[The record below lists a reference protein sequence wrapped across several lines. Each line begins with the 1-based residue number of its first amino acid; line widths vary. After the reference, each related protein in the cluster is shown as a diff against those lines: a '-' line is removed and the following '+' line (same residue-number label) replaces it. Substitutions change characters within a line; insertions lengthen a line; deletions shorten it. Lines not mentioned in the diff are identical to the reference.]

1 MKSSLD
7 ILPALFMIAV
17 SVITVLGVSGLHY
30 WSGYSPGPAFTPYWI
45 VAAALV
51 LSLLIIVQTILS
63 KSCNKPEWPERSGI
77 FRILLTSLS
86 LVLILILT
94 PFLGMIITI
103 TLFSLFLLLGILRRP
118 LIHRCHR
125 GCSSTGCPRLSRE
138 GRSASNPSRPPAS
151 PQP

>member
-17 SVITVLGVSGLHY
+17 SVITVLGVSELHY

-51 LSLLIIVQTILS
+51 LSILIIVQTILS

-118 LIHRCHR
+118 LIPSLFTTFITIALIY
-125 GCSSTGCPRLSRE
+125 GVFVFWLQMSLPTGPF
-138 GRSASNPSRPPAS
+138 GI
-151 PQP
+151 